1 MYIAPEGTISY
12 LLAVSNPLRDQ
23 LQAAL
28 GDTYRIEQELGGG
41 GMSRVFS
48 ATESAFGRKVVIK
61 VLPPEMT
68 EGLSVER
75 FKREIGL
82 AARLQH
88 AHIVPVHTSGE
99 IGGLP
104 YFTMPFVDGL
114 SLRARLAAGGALP
127 ITETIGIMRD
137 VSKALAYAHD
147 QGVVHRDI
155 KPDNVLLSGGSA
167 VVTDFGVAKA
177 LSASK
182 ARGPGGTLTQVGTSL
197 GTPSY
202 MAPEQAAADP
212 DTNHRADIYA
222 FGVMS
227 YEMLAGRPPFHGR
240 TPQKLLAAHM
250 GERPERIES
259 LRADVPPLL
268 AQLVMQCLEKD
279 PDQRPQSALEIV
291 NVLETVTSGG
301 GHPALPAIL
310 IGGQRKLST
319 VLALYAAAFVAV
331 AIVAR
336 AAIIALGLPDWVFP
350 GAIIVM
356 ALGLPAILFTAFVH
370 RGAHQALTQATHTP
384 QGSPTQHGTMAK
396 IAVKASPFVSWR
408 RTLRGGAYALGTFA
422 VIVTA
427 FMIMRHYGI
436 GPVGSLLASGRIAE
450 RDQLL
455 VTDFRGSGGDS
466 SLSAIVSEA
475 IRTDLGQSSVVKIVP
490 PSAVADAL
498 GRMRRERTSR
508 VDLTL
513 AREIAAREGIK
524 GIVDGDVTPL
534 AGGYVVAVRLVD
546 ASTGDGLASFRET
559 IDGPGELLP
568 TLNKL
573 SRGLRE
579 KIGESL
585 KKVRANPPLE
595 RVTTAS
601 LEALQKY
608 AEGIRAFDVEGD
620 NIKAAALFREAVAI
634 DTAFGMAYRKL
645 GVAIGNAGLSQ
656 AARDSAY
663 EAAFRHRSRM
673 TDVER
678 YLTEGSYFSAGK
690 HEDRKLSIEA
700 YEALLRIDSL
710 NPTAINNLARMVAER
725 REWGRSEQLL
735 RRGIASG
742 SARATMYANFV
753 NALAVQGKTAAA
765 DSAYAEARKAFPS
778 NSLVRTLPLGML
790 VARKSYDSVEKVAAA
805 MIANDPD
812 PGTRV
817 AAAFTYREVAF
828 VKGRA
833 AEGLRRAENLISLE
847 EARGNPIPVVQRP
860 IDSAWAEVWHFDQP
874 ARAVQRMDAALARP
888 DVRSLPITQRRM
900 CDFAVTYAQARRPDR
915 ARAVMTAWEREAQD
929 TAYRRRAQPCV
940 HLMSGE
946 IALAERRYSDAIRE
960 LRLFDKLPDGPR
972 DVCIGCSLEPLAR
985 ALDSAGMAD
994 SAIATYEAYVK
1005 VPSSIEWPDTHALA
1019 RAHERLGQLYDAK
1032 GNRRLAAQHY
1042 RKFVE
1047 LWKDAEPVHQ
1057 PRVAKARARLASGS

>member
-1 MYIAPEGTISY
+1 MT
-12 LLAVSNPLRDQ
+12 NPLRDQ
-23 LQAAL
+23 LQTAL

-88 AHIVPVHTSGE
+88 PHIVPVHTSGE

-104 YFTMPFVDGL
+104 YFTMPFVEGH
-114 SLRARLAAGGALP
+114 SLRARLTSSGPLP
-127 ITETIGIMRD
+127 MTETIGIMRD

-155 KPDNVLLSGGSA
+155 KPDNVLHSGGSA

-182 ARGPGGTLTQVGTSL
+182 TQGPGGTLTQVGTSL

-222 FGVMS
+222 FGVMA
-227 YEMLAGRPPFHGR
+227 YEMLAGRPPFHGK

-250 GERPERIES
+250 GERPENIEA

-268 AQLVMQCLEKD
+268 AQLVMQCLEKY
-279 PDQRPQSALEIV
+279 PYQRPQSAIEIGRI
-291 NVLETVTSGG
+291 LETVTSGG

-319 VLALYAAAFVAV
+319 VLALYAIAFIAV
-331 AIVAR
+331 VIVAR

-370 RGAHQALTQATHTP
+370 RGAHQALTQATYTP
-384 QGSPTQHGTMAK
+384 QGSPTQHGTMAR

-408 RTLRGGAYALGTFA
+408 RTFRGGAYALGTFA

-436 GPVGSLLASGRIAE
+436 GPVGSLLASGRISA

-475 IRTDLGQSSVVKIVP
+475 IRTDLGQSSVVSIVP
-490 PSAVADAL
+490 PSAIANAL
-498 GRMRRERTSR
+498 ERMRRDRTTR

-573 SRGLRE
+573 SRNLRE

-678 YLTEGSYFSAGK
+678 YLTEGSYYSAGK
-690 HEDRKLSIEA
+690 HPDRRLSA
-700 YEALLRIDSL
+700 QAFEALLRIDSL
-710 NPTAINNLARMVAER
+710 NPTAINNLSRAYTER
-725 REWGRSEQLL
+725 REHARAETLL

-742 SARATMYANFV
+742 SARATLYANLV
-753 NALAVQGKTAAA
+753 NVLLLQGKFAAA
-765 DSAYAEARKAFPS
+765 DSAYARGKEAYPSNALIRSMMLGRLAARKD
-778 NSLVRTLPLGML
+778 
-790 VARKSYDSVEKVAAA
+790 YDSLETVSGVLLAS
-805 MIANDPD
+805 DPD
-812 PGTRV
+812 PSNRV
-817 AAAFTYREVAF
+817 GAAFTFREVAF
-828 VKGRA
+828 VKGRGS
-833 AEGLRRAENLISLE
+833 EGLRRAEVANSLE
-847 EARGNPIPVVQRP
+847 EARGNPVTAVLRP
-860 IDSAWAEVWHFDQP
+860 IDSAWAEIWHLEQP
-874 ARAVQRMDAALARP
+874 ARAVQRLDAMLTRS
-888 DVRSLPITQRRM
+888 DVRALPITDRRSF
-900 CDFAVTYAQARRPDR
+900 DIAITYAQAGRPDR
-915 ARAVMTAWEREAQD
+915 ARAVMTSWEGEARD
-929 TAYRRRAQPCV
+929 TAYRRRSAPGA
-940 HLMSGE
+940 HWARGE
-946 IALAERRYSDAIRE
+946 IALAERRYPDAIRE
-960 LRLFDKLPDGPR
+960 MRLFDQLPDGPR
-972 DVCIGCSLEPLAR
+972 DACLACSLEPLAR
-985 ALDSAGMAD
+985 AFDAAGMAD
-994 SAIATYEAYVK
+994 SAIATYERYVN
-1005 VPSSIEWPDTHALA
+1005 VTSSFEWPDSYGLA

-1032 GNRRLAAQHY
+1032 GNSRMAVQHY
-1042 RKFVE
+1042 TKFVD
-1047 LWKDAEPVHQ
+1047 LWKNAEPVLQ
-1057 PRVAKARARLASGS
+1057 PRVARARARLTR